1 MMQNCTRMATPF
13 HFRTLEWICR
23 PAPSM
28 QTNTSTVTP
37 PSSFSCSVSF
47 PLHKKGKINTDGSLG
62 CAILTEYRKETLEC
76 NNHVSIPVSPSS
88 NPYKPPLP
96 VLSLFLSSFIIC
108 FEMLRNS
115 KVFANDMR
123 MRTNGSSDNHSDDKR
138 KSMYICLLPHPPSPL
153 SSFLFPLSSF
163 LFPLSSF
170 LFPLSSFLFP
180 LSSFLISLFPLLMS
194 FFSHPN
200 F

>member
-1 MMQNCTRMATPF
+1 MATPL

-23 PAPSM
+23 PPPSM
-28 QTNTSTVTP
+28 QTNTSTVTL
-37 PSSFSCSVSF
+37 PSSFFCSVSF
-47 PLHKKGKINTDGSLG
+47 PLHKKGKINTDDSLG
-62 CAILTEYRKETLEC
+62 CAILLSAGKKLWNATIMYLFPC
-76 NNHVSIPVSPSS
+76 HPLPI
-88 NPYKPPLP
+88 PPLP

-108 FEMLRNS
+108 FDMLRNI

-138 KSMYICLLPHPPSPL
+138 KSIYVRYHPPS
-153 SSFLFPLSSF
+153 PLSSF

-180 LSSFLISLFPLLMS
+180 LSSFLISLFPLLRS
-194 FFSHPN
+194 CFSHPN
-200 F
+200 FLFSYLLKWMEISYY

>member
-1 MMQNCTRMATPF
+1 
-13 HFRTLEWICR
+13 
-23 PAPSM
+23 M

-62 CAILTEYRKETLEC
+62 CAILTECRKETLEC

-123 MRTNGSSDNHSDDKR
+123 MRTHGSSDIHSDDKR

-163 LFPLSSF
+163 LFSHF
-170 LFPLSSFLFP
+170 
-180 LSSFLISLFPLLMS
+180 SFLISLFPLLMS
-194 FFSHPN
+194 CFSHPN
-200 F
+200 FLFSYLLRWMEISYY